1 MCQGHEL
8 TLRVLYRLFGE
19 AEEETDFF
27 SSTTAASVYETFLL
41 AVVCTLFVVLFLVC
55 PFARQELSFWFTS
68 NAGRST
74 KRFLSTFR

>member
-19 AEEETDFF
+19 AEVEPDFF

-41 AVVCTLFVVLFLVC
+41 TVVCIYLFIFICFLFVHL
-55 PFARQELSFWFTS
+55 QGKS
-68 NAGRST
+68 
-74 KRFLSTFR
+74 